1 MQSIIQLFV
10 LSIIFIRVA
19 FCLCFEEIQVDVVFN
34 PFVQNSFFYRFFPIL
49 YKIFDVWIS
58 LFSKFSPNMDIFFN
72 KIFFIKIFQLILKMS
87 DIGLLFL
94 DEKNEFRKMLF
105 VSIKFILP
113 QILTKIIQNLYFKNS
128 IYFNSYFCKNHMENS
143 HTYFF
148 VEKYLATI
156 SRTKR
161 TIAVTQ
167 NNIWISQ

>member
-1 MQSIIQLFV
+1 MQYSIL
-10 LSIIFIRVA
+10 
-19 FCLCFEEIQVDVVFN
+19 
-34 PFVQNSFFYRFFPIL
+34 L
-49 YKIFDVWIS
+49 YKIHSFTDSFQSYTKSLMFEYHYLANSHQIWIY
-58 LFSKFSPNMDIFFN
+58 FCN

-94 DEKNEFRKMLF
+94 GEKNEFRKMLF

-167 NNIWISQ
+167 NNI